1 MTQSFIAE
9 VVVTHPDLP
18 LTPTIREAPNI
29 DVQFESQPSHRDS
42 PSLFYTVSDSDF
54 RGFET
59 ALASDHTVDDWRVS
73 IELADCRI
81 YQVTPSAEAKFTT
94 PRLTELGIRLLSI
107 RNVDRGW
114 RFQLQAP
121 DKASLRAYWD
131 YCREE
136 GVEFQL
142 EKLYMSGPHI
152 TAADSERLASR
163 LTDRQL
169 EVVHAAVRMGYFE
182 PDGAGAD
189 EVAEELG
196 ISPSTLSTHIR
207 RIMAKVFEYIDENRH
222 PR

>member
-9 VVVTHPDLP
+9 VVITHPDLP
-18 LTPTIREAPNI
+18 LTPTIREAANI
-29 DVQFESQPSHRDS
+29 DVRFEAQPSHRDS

-59 ALASDHTVDDWRVS
+59 ALAGDHTVDDWRVS
-73 IELADCRI
+73 MELDDYRI

-142 EKLYMSGPHI
+142 EQLYTSGPQI
-152 TAADSERLASR
+152 SAVDSERLASR

-196 ISPSTLSTHIR
+196 ISSSTLSTHIR
-207 RIMAKVFEYIDENRH
+207 RIMAKVFEYIDEN
-222 PR
+222 